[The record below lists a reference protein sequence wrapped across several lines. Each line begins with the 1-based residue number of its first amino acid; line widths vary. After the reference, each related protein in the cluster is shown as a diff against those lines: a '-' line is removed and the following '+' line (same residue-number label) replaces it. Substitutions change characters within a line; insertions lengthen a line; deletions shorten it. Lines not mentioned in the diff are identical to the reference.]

1 MNVRLRLAL
10 TAPCPHRPCRAR
22 TGEPC
27 DGPLPG
33 RGYHVA
39 RFRAALRAWPR
50 QAVEA
55 FCPVCRRPAVLV
67 FELDRFVHLDG
78 SRNARCWAAISSEV
92 DG

>member
-1 MNVRLRLAL
+1 MNTRLHLAL
-10 TAPCPHRPCRAR
+10 TAPCPCRSCRAR
-22 TGEPC
+22 PGELC
-27 DGPLPG
+27 GPLPG

-55 FCPVCRRPAVLV
+55 SCPICGRPSVLV
-67 FELDRFVHLDG
+67 FELDRYVHADG
-78 SRNARCWAAISSEV
+78 SRNARCWAQISSEV